1 MNSEDESA
9 AIGAAAGAAAAAAAA
24 VAGPARAPAKAGW
37 RTSEL
42 WVTLGLPVLLQLLTV
57 ASHVPG
63 PWGALA
69 GAVGSGL
76 YSLSRGMAKTGR

>member
-1 MNSEDESA
+1 VTTADEKA
-9 AIGAAAGAAAAAAAA
+9 AAAGAAAGQAAALAA
-24 VAGPARAPAKAGW
+24 VALVPDKVLKPGW

-42 WVTLGLPVLLQLLTV
+42 WVTLGLPVLLQLLTL

-69 GAVGSGL
+69 GAVGAGL
-76 YSLSRGMAKTGR
+76 YSLSRGLAKR